1 MSDPEQG
8 GESTSPAAAAKPEG
22 SANDD
27 QSSEAKGDVVAATKP
42 TTSSGSATAAARDR
56 GLTTTQTSATS
67 PFAGADARA
76 QADAKKRLG
85 QTVIGIAPPA
95 MGSKGP
101 PAQPAAS
108 KPGGSLSPA
117 RTLAFGSESSKTAA
131 PAPPRPQGASDGPT
145 SKPPPAPGKP
155 PVPSKPPPVPSKP
168 PPVVVTKSSP
178 PSPFTDTLVAA
189 APPLPPEVSSPPATT
204 SRSSTSATPS
214 ADGPES
220 APVSSAPPIV
230 PIVPRRRTPAG
241 GIPAAKPVS
250 APPPPDAK
258 ATVPSPVAKAGGA
271 AAEPRVAQVP
281 PPVVTEKPNEAPS
294 LAPVGI
300 GSVPPPIPPPVI
312 RIPQG
317 GLLGASAPMRS
328 ERAGTLICEILVK
341 NGAVTQ
347 EMVDKALAI
356 QEERGGQIGRILVSM
371 GACGEDAIAQAL
383 LEQLR
388 LRKDGGYMSDISLAA
403 RERKDVVG
411 LKVLT
416 RPMRTVAVLLLTDL
430 FSLLLAALLAT
441 SVHWFRTYSELQ
453 TLDWTAWLVVGPSIA
468 LCMLTFLGLE
478 LYSPM
483 AKSTPDEIR
492 DITFSVSL
500 VHFGASLLSTLGDL
514 PIVKW
519 GVFVRGVWWVA
530 TLFLVP
536 IIRAYVRNYFAVQP
550 WWGIP
555 VCVLGA
561 AKTGR
566 LVVRTLKAQ
575 PRSGLKPVM
584 LLDDDK
590 SKLGTLRASFTNE
603 VMDVYSVN
611 VSAASFLTDAQ
622 RAELAQDIFGDDEVE
637 RASQPISSDHIP
649 VAPPAKVDVKM
660 PPPAPQGTEE
670 QRKSRDFFNPDS
682 QSASR
687 SQITKNAS
695 QFPRGKFA
703 EVEGVP
709 IVGDLS
715 LAPVLADRL
724 NIPYAV
730 IAMPGVHSS
739 KLLQIVERIGGKFTH
754 LLIIPDLFG
763 FATMGVPAKS
773 LGGILGVEVRQQ
785 LLLPGPR
792 FAKRCMDLALTI
804 VGGLLVL
811 PFLLII
817 ALLIKL
823 DSKGPV
829 LYKQKRLGK
838 DGSYFTAYKFRTMHG
853 DGEERLKAILESDP
867 ALRAEYEIYHK
878 LRKDPRI
885 TRIGR
890 VLRKFSLD
898 EFPQLLNVLKGEMSL
913 VGPRPYIERELT
925 EMGGQEKIILRAPPG
940 MTGMW
945 QVSDRNAT
953 SFAQRVQID
962 VYYVRNWSP
971 WLDIHI
977 LAKTF
982 GVVIKGTGV

>member
-1 MSDPEQG
+1 MAGTVIPKV
-8 GESTSPAAAAKPEG
+8 TPAA
-22 SANDD
+22 
-27 QSSEAKGDVVAATKP
+27 
-42 TTSSGSATAAARDR
+42 
-56 GLTTTQTSATS
+56 
-67 PFAGADARA
+67 
-76 QADAKKRLG
+76 
-85 QTVIGIAPPA
+85 
-95 MGSKGP
+95 
-101 PAQPAAS
+101 
-108 KPGGSLSPA
+108 
-117 RTLAFGSESSKTAA
+117 
-131 PAPPRPQGASDGPT
+131 GASPE
-145 SKPPPAPGKP
+145 SLVSSS
-155 PVPSKPPPVPSKP
+155 VPD
-168 PPVVVTKSSP
+168 PVVK
-178 PSPFTDTLVAA
+178 
-189 APPLPPEVSSPPATT
+189 E
-204 SRSSTSATPS
+204 
-214 ADGPES
+214 
-220 APVSSAPPIV
+220 
-230 PIVPRRRTPAG
+230 
-241 GIPAAKPVS
+241 K
-250 APPPPDAK
+250 
-258 ATVPSPVAKAGGA
+258 
-271 AAEPRVAQVP
+271 EPRAEGG
-281 PPVVTEKPNEAPS
+281 TS
-294 LAPVGI
+294 LP
-300 GSVPPPIPPPVI
+300 VPPPII

-317 GLLGASAPMRS
+317 GLLGSSSPVKAK
-328 ERAGTLICEILVK
+328 RAGTLICEILVK
-341 NGAVTQ
+341 NGAVTE
-347 EMVDKALAI
+347 EMVEKALAL
-356 QEERGGQIGRILVSM
+356 QEERGGQIGRILVSL
-371 GACGEDAIAQAL
+371 GACTEEAIAHAL
-383 LEQLR
+383 IEQLKI
-388 LRKDGGYMSDISLAA
+388 RKHEGLLSDISAAA
-403 RERKDVVG
+403 REQKDVVG

-416 RPMRTVAVLLLTDL
+416 RPGRTVMTLLLTDL

-441 SVHWFRTYSELQ
+441 SVHWARTYSELQ
-453 TLDWTAWLVVGPSIA
+453 TIDWTAWLVVGPSIA

-492 DITFSVSL
+492 DITFSASL
-500 VHFGASLLSTLGDL
+500 VHLGASLLSTLGDL

-519 GVFVRGVWWVA
+519 GVFVRGVWWAA

-536 IIRAYVRNYFAVQP
+536 VIRSFVRNYFSVQP

-590 SKLGTLRASFTNE
+590 SKYGTLRASFTNE

-611 VSAASFLTDAQ
+611 VSAAHFLTESQ
-622 RAELAQDIFGDDEVE
+622 RAELAHDIFGDDVE

-649 VAPPAKVDVKM
+649 VAAQTKVEVSV
-660 PPPAPQGTEE
+660 PAPSSKAPDTKKVED
-670 QRKSRDFFNPDS
+670 RKSAEFFNPDS
-682 QSASR
+682 QRISR
-687 SQITKNAS
+687 SQVTKDAS

-703 EVEGVP
+703 EVDGVP
-709 IVGDLS
+709 LVGDLS
-715 LAPVLADRL
+715 LAPVLAARL
-724 NIPYAV
+724 KIPYAV
-730 IAMPGVHSS
+730 LAMPGVESS

-792 FAKRCMDLALTI
+792 LAKRIMDIALTCF
-804 VGGLLVL
+804 GGIFVL
-811 PFLLII
+811 PFLLLI
-817 ALLIKL
+817 AALIKL

-829 LYKQKRLGK
+829 FYTQKRLGK
-838 DGSYFTAYKFRTMHG
+838 DGTYFSAYKFRTMHG
-853 DGEERLKAILESDP
+853 DGEERLKAILDADP
-867 ALRAEYEIYHK
+867 ALKAEYDIYHK
-878 LRKDPRI
+878 LRKDPRV

-890 VLRKFSLD
+890 FLRKFSLD
-898 EFPQLLNVLKGEMSL
+898 EFPQLLNVLKGDMSL

-982 GVVIKGTGV
+982 GVVVKGSGV

>member
-1 MSDPEQG
+1 MAGTVIPKI
-8 GESTSPAAAAKPEG
+8 TPAAGTPPEPLLG
-22 SANDD
+22 S
-27 QSSEAKGDVVAATKP
+27 S
-42 TTSSGSATAAARDR
+42 
-56 GLTTTQTSATS
+56 
-67 PFAGADARA
+67 
-76 QADAKKRLG
+76 
-85 QTVIGIAPPA
+85 
-95 MGSKGP
+95 
-101 PAQPAAS
+101 
-108 KPGGSLSPA
+108 
-117 RTLAFGSESSKTAA
+117 
-131 PAPPRPQGASDGPT
+131 
-145 SKPPPAPGKP
+145 
-155 PVPSKPPPVPSKP
+155 VPD
-168 PPVVVTKSSP
+168 PVVK
-178 PSPFTDTLVAA
+178 
-189 APPLPPEVSSPPATT
+189 E
-204 SRSSTSATPS
+204 
-214 ADGPES
+214 
-220 APVSSAPPIV
+220 
-230 PIVPRRRTPAG
+230 
-241 GIPAAKPVS
+241 K
-250 APPPPDAK
+250 
-258 ATVPSPVAKAGGA
+258 
-271 AAEPRVAQVP
+271 EPRA
-281 PPVVTEKPNEAPS
+281 EGG
-294 LAPVGI
+294 L
-300 GSVPPPIPPPVI
+300 SVPPPII

-317 GLLGASAPMRS
+317 GLLGSSAPTTTK
-328 ERAGTLICEILVK
+328 RAGTLICEILLK
-341 NGAVTQ
+341 NGAVTE
-347 EMVDKALAI
+347 EMVDRALAL
-356 QEERGGQIGRILVSM
+356 QEERGGQIGRILVSL
-371 GACGEDAIAQAL
+371 GACTEEAIARAL
-383 LEQLR
+383 IEQLKI
-388 LRKDGGYMSDISLAA
+388 RKHEGLLSDISAAA
-403 RERKDVVG
+403 REQKDVVG

-416 RPMRTVAVLLLTDL
+416 RPGRTVATLLLTDM

-441 SVHWFRTYSELQ
+441 SVHWIRTYSELQ

-492 DITFSVSL
+492 DITFAASL
-500 VHFGASLLSTLGDL
+500 VHLGASLLSTLGDL

-519 GVFVRGVWWVA
+519 GVFVRGVWWAA

-536 IIRAYVRNYFAVQP
+536 VIRSLVRNYFSVQP

-590 SKLGTLRASFTNE
+590 SKYGTLRASFTNE

-611 VSAASFLTDAQ
+611 VSAAHFLTDSQ
-622 RAELAQDIFGDDEVE
+622 RAELAHDIFGDDVE

-649 VAPPAKVDVKM
+649 VAPQTKVDVNVPTPSSK
-660 PPPAPQGTEE
+660 GERRSET
-670 QRKSRDFFNPDS
+670 DFFNPDS
-682 QSASR
+682 QRMTR
-687 SQITKNAS
+687 SQITKDAS

-703 EVEGVP
+703 EVDGVP
-709 IVGDLS
+709 LVGDLS
-715 LAPVLADRL
+715 LAPVLAARL
-724 NIPYAV
+724 KIPYAV
-730 IAMPGVHSS
+730 LAMPGIESS

-792 FAKRCMDLALTI
+792 LAKRVMDIALTCF
-804 VGGLLVL
+804 GGMFVL
-811 PFLLII
+811 PFLLLI
-817 ALLIKL
+817 AALIKL

-829 LYKQKRLGK
+829 FYTQKRLGK
-838 DGSYFTAYKFRTMHG
+838 DGTYFKAYKFRTMHG
-853 DGEERLKAILESDP
+853 DGEARLKAILDADP
-867 ALRAEYEIYHK
+867 ALKAEYDIYHK
-878 LRKDPRI
+878 LQKDPRV

-890 VLRKFSLD
+890 ILRKFSLD
-898 EFPQLLNVLKGEMSL
+898 EFPQLLNVVKGDMSL

-982 GVVIKGTGV
+982 GVVIKGSGV